1 MTEECAREHMLKGT
15 PVLYTDKDGEYRECC
30 VLWVSYSLV
39 GIYYMTEMGIK
50 NVVVSLEE
58 LSE

>member
-1 MTEECAREHMLKGT
+1 MTEECAREYMSTGT
-15 PVLYTDKDGEYRECC
+15 SVLYTDKDGKYHRCC
-30 VLWVSYSLV
+30 ILWVSYSLV
-39 GIYYMTEMGIK
+39 GIYYRTEMGIK